1 MSKFSRRTKS
11 LLLRE
16 HRPPSKH
23 SKTPDVWKILG
34 LLYQQSEECNQL
46 KLARSK
52 VPITKVM
59 KPAQAQPLDSQQG
72 HLGPEKEVD

>member
-1 MSKFSRRTKS
+1 MKS
-11 LLLRE
+11 LFLRE

-34 LLYQQSEECNQL
+34 LLDQRPEECNQL
-46 KLARSK
+46 RLARSK
-52 VPITKVM
+52 GCDHPGD
-59 KPAQAQPLDSQQG
+59 KPAQAQPLGSQQV